1 MSALWMT
8 RLRNS
13 VGILQP
19 LGQLVNGHLSLP
31 KAAFIGS
38 LIWLLL
44 WVFLWPALA
53 HAESH
58 RYRDANGMT
67 RYMDNQRFSVK
78 PLPASG
84 QEQALN
90 RDGVLV
96 RVLEQADGH
105 FLIALNRLDTPVTLS
120 LQFFD
125 TRNVVIAPPLQENL
139 LLPAKTETVLGKVAA
154 NGSGDWRYQYNFGY
168 QYGAE
173 QGLLAKNHFAEIET
187 HTPHKSTYFP
197 PSTTP
202 SRQNSASNLTYR
214 GTPQTH
220 SYQGRVHDLASPVTG
235 PYRIAQGFN
244 GAFSHNKTAN
254 RYALDIAL
262 PVGTPLYAS
271 RAGVVVAAVD
281 THVGGG
287 LAAQYRGK
295 ANHLRV
301 RHSDGSMT
309 LYAHLHTGSLRVAKG
324 DQVHVGQPIAASGN
338 TGYSSGPHLHLA
350 LQVNNSGV
358 NESIPFTLQGSQPL
372 AGIWLTGMAWGDE

>member
-1 MSALWMT
+1 MGALLMT
-8 RLRNS
+8 RLRS
-13 VGILQP
+13 SLGTLQY
-19 LGQLVNGHLSLP
+19 LFQLVIGRLSLP

-53 HAESH
+53 QAESY

-67 RYMDNQRFSVK
+67 HYMDNQRFSVK

-105 FLIALNRLDTPVTLS
+105 FLIALNRLDTPVTLN
-120 LQFFD
+120 LQFSR
-125 TRNVVIAPPLQENL
+125 THNLAIAPHLQQPV
-139 LLPAKTETVLGKVAA
+139 LLPAKTETLMGKLTPNQA
-154 NGSGDWRYQYNFGY
+154 GDWRYQYNFGY

-173 QGLLAKNHFAEIET
+173 LGPLAKNHVAEIEVN
-187 HTPHKSTYFP
+187 TPHKSTYFP

-214 GTPQTH
+214 GTTQAH
-220 SYQGRVHDLASPVTG
+220 SYQGRVHDLASPVIG

-271 RAGVVVAAVD
+271 RTGVVVAAVD
-281 THVGGG
+281 SHVGGG
-287 LAAQYRGK
+287 LESQYRGK

-309 LYAHLHTGSLRVAKG
+309 LYVHLQTGSLRVAKG
-324 DQVHVGQPIAASGN
+324 DQVRMGQPIAASGN

-350 LQVNNSGV
+350 LQVNNSGI
-358 NESIPFTLQGSQPL
+358 NESIPFTLQGNQPL
-372 AGIWLTGMAWGDE
+372 AGIWITGTSWGDE